1 MRYVIAMVCGAVFLA
16 GAMVFVSSPVASW
29 VVRQYTFDS
38 PDTVEQLHSGVF
50 MLTNIAA
57 LLIGWTVGWLL
68 SRRAARAR
76 GTL

>member
-1 MRYVIAMVCGAVFLA
+1 MRYVIAMICGAIFLA
-16 GAMVFVSSPVASW
+16 IAMVFISSPVASW

-57 LLIGWTVGWLL
+57 LLLGWAVGWMF
-68 SRRAARAR
+68 SRRFARAR